1 MRLTFLYHPV
11 DDLPKAIAF
20 YRDQLGLDEAWREGD
35 DTVAFKLPDSEI
47 ELMLDRINESS
58 GAAYERGAFF
68 MVDDLGAWIA
78 AHPDVTLVAEPFD
91 IPGGRAATLHDP
103 SGNAIHL
110 FDQSTAE
117 EVTG

>member
-35 DTVAFKLPDSEI
+35 DTVAFKLPDSDI
-47 ELMLDRINESS
+47 EVMLDRINPTSA
-58 GAAYERGAFF
+58 AAYERGGFF
-68 MVDDLGAWIA
+68 MVDDLGAWID
-78 AHPDVTLVAEPFD
+78 AHPEVTWVAAPFD
-91 IPGGRAATLHDP
+91 IPGGRAATMHDP

-110 FDQSTAE
+110 FDQASAE
-117 EVTG
+117 QETG

>member
-35 DTVAFKLPDSEI
+35 DTVAFKLPDSDI
-47 ELMLDRINESS
+47 EVMLDRINPTSA
-58 GAAYERGAFF
+58 AAYERGGFF
-68 MVDDLGAWIA
+68 MVDDLGAWIDTHPEVTWVA
-78 AHPDVTLVAEPFD
+78 APFD
-91 IPGGRAATLHDP
+91 IPATMHDP

-110 FDQSTAE
+110 FDQASAE
-117 EVTG
+117 QETG